1 MLMLAGTMVSLR
13 GGDSSGL
20 ERIVAL
26 EILDYSLMG
35 AEIGRMGL
43 DEYLFHE

>member
-1 MLMLAGTMVSLR
+1 MLCGTMVSLR

-20 ERIVAL
+20 EMVVAL
-26 EILDYSLMG
+26 EVLNYNLMG

>member
-1 MLMLAGTMVSLR
+1 MLVGTMVSLR
-13 GGDSSGL
+13 GGL